1 MKLFLL
7 SLMLSVAP
15 LSAARIFQI
24 SVNTQTISGVNGYLD
39 FQFNPGGGDSD
50 PGTAAISLYSGGTLD
65 MAMVAG
71 DVTGSLPGVVTIGN
85 TTGFNN
91 LFQAITFGA
100 QVFFWVTIDGPVLNS
115 PDPLSTS
122 GSSFSFSMFADD
134 QVTPLLTDDAFGYA
148 VTIDAGPQG
157 AIAVSNLARLGVVEI
172 SDVPEPGSV
181 WLALVGMAA
190 IVGGVLRRKI
200 AG

>member
-24 SVNTQTISGVNGYLD
+24 SVNTQTIGGVNGYLD

-50 PGTAAISLYSGGTLD
+50 PGTAAISLYSGGTLG
-65 MAMVAG
+65 AATVTG
-71 DVTGSLPGVVTIGN
+71 DVTGSLPGVVTISN

-122 GSSFSFSMFADD
+122 GSSFSFSMYADD
-134 QVTPLLTDDAFGYA
+134 QVTPLLTDDPSGFA
-148 VTIDAGPQG
+148 VIIDAGPQG
-157 AIAVSNLARLGVVEI
+157 AIAQSNLAQRGIVGI

-181 WLALVGMAA
+181 WLVLVGMAA
-190 IVGGVLRRKI
+190 VAGRVFRRKI